1 MFKIFLKLWVK
12 QLECPFNKLR
22 FWLRFSWMEYIE
34 HWFYLHR
41 QNRRIF
47 DKVSIS
53 KKDLSFVL
61 KPPHFY
67 STTIGRSS
75 DIASWS
81 IVSESD
87 TTIFWKLERSM
98 QEAEM
103 SEILVE
109 ETIWKQLCFQI
120 AIVLQRIVTKISTN
134 KSGHR
139 RLCVNF

>member
-1 MFKIFLKLWVK
+1 
-12 QLECPFNKLR
+12 
-22 FWLRFSWMEYIE
+22 
-34 HWFYLHR
+34 
-41 QNRRIF
+41 
-47 DKVSIS
+47 
-53 KKDLSFVL
+53 
-61 KPPHFY
+61 
-67 STTIGRSS
+67 
-75 DIASWS
+75 
-81 IVSESD
+81 
-87 TTIFWKLERSM
+87 M